1 MRVATRALRACALA
15 AALAVVPFS
24 SSLAA
29 GALAIGQCAAY
40 GYAYDYTRLRDAR
53 TAALNKCA
61 DGRCKVVATMT
72 RGCVAFA
79 IDGRNACGPHGY
91 AVAPRLGLA
100 ENTAVKYCHEYGG
113 KDCVIRA
120 WACDSGSKPSAETTG
135 SIGGGR
141 R

>member
-1 MRVATRALRACALA
+1 MMPVVTRVLRVCALA
-15 AALAVVPFS
+15 AALVGLPLSGAF
-24 SSLAA
+24 AA

-40 GYAYDYTRLRDAR
+40 GYAFDFSKLSDAR

-120 WACDSGSKPSAETTG
+120 WACEGGSKSSDDTTG
-135 SIGGGR
+135 SIKR

>member
-1 MRVATRALRACALA
+1 MRVVIHALRACALA
-15 AALAVVPFS
+15 AAVWFVAPAGDAG
-24 SSLAA
+24 AA

-40 GYAYDYTRLRDAR
+40 GYAFDYPNMNDAR
-53 TAALNKCA
+53 TAAISKCA
-61 DGRCKVVATMT
+61 GGRCKVVATMT

-100 ENTAVKYCHEYGG
+100 ENTAVKYCHNFGG

-120 WACDSGSKPSAETTG
+120 WACE
-135 SIGGGR
+135 GGHVSSR
-141 R
+141 

>member
-1 MRVATRALRACALA
+1 MRVVLRAARACALA
-15 AALAVVPFS
+15 TVLNAVLGLIVVPPDGAR
-24 SSLAA
+24 AA

-40 GYAYDYTRLRDAR
+40 GYAYDYPRLADAR
-53 TAALNKCA
+53 TAALKKCN
-61 DGRCKVVATMT
+61 GSSCKVVATIH

-100 ENTAVKYCHEYGG
+100 ENTAVKYCLDHGG

-120 WACDSGSKPSAETTG
+120 WACDGSKG
-135 SIGGGR
+135 
-141 R
+141 